1 MVYYACFPD
10 LAKQLGGTDADE
22 MTPTKE
28 GFGGCA
34 AEEEAI
40 ALALVLFNNGDF
52 IEGLAK

>member
-1 MVYYACFPD
+1 MIYDACFLD

-28 GFGGCA
+28 GVGACA

-40 ALALVLFNNGDF
+40 VLALVLFNDGDF
-52 IEGLAK
+52 IDGLEG